1 MSITSNP
8 EPGEERSRSVGL
20 VLLNSLLA
28 RVLLIQI
35 VCGLAVDWLAI
46 KHVPFF
52 VVSLFDE
59 FVLIGDSAVSGK
71 MQAVAPLVQ

>member
-1 MSITSNP
+1 MPITSYP
-8 EPGEERSRSVGL
+8 ERGEEYSLSVGL
-20 VLLNSLLA
+20 VLLKSSLA

-59 FVLIGDSAVSGK
+59 FVLIGDSAVGGK